1 MNIKFILGDSNW
13 NFVQVGYPVDTPTDI
28 AVVVAGCAVAAVA
41 DGVVAVVVVVV
52 AVVVVV
58 V

>member
-13 NFVQVGYPVDTPTDI
+13 KFVQIGYPVDTPADI
-28 AVVVAGCAVAAVA
+28 AVAVAGCAVAAVA

-52 AVVVVV
+52 AVV
-58 V
+58 